1 MKNDSIAYVWCQLN
15 NFLKRIQFTFE
26 VEHNNKLPFLD
37 VLLIKNSNNI
47 DTTVYR
53 KPTNTDIYLN
63 WNSHVPT
70 TWKRGTLRTILSRA
84 YTICSSERYLHEEM
98 KYIESTFE
106 KINNYRKY
114 VINQLKREV
123 KLKHTEN
130 MNIKTSTI
138 KQTTLNEKEKR
149 HLLFLLYAG
158 NKGEII
164 MKSMNKF

>member
-1 MKNDSIAYVWCQLN
+1 
-15 NFLKRIQFTFE
+15 
-26 VEHNNKLPFLD
+26 
-37 VLLIKNSNNI
+37 
-47 DTTVYR
+47 
-53 KPTNTDIYLN
+53 
-63 WNSHVPT
+63 
-70 TWKRGTLRTILSRA
+70 
-84 YTICSSERYLHEEM
+84 M

-114 VINQLKREV
+114 VINQLKREL